1 MVLTMN
7 TKQRESGIELLR
19 ILALF
24 FVIMIHYCDKA
35 IPLIDNNTNLNVMLL
50 SRSISSCAVDVFILI
65 SGFFMVKSNKR
76 VFGKPITILA
86 QVVYRNVLIYALLL
100 LLGLKAF
107 ELNYFAFRLVPA
119 SYYPILFV
127 VLYIISPYIN
137 TVLTNLSRIAL
148 RNFVIIVFVLF
159 SVWPTIVDVSQE
171 LFDYQWFGLSSIGAW
186 GNQQGFNIVNF
197 VLLYCVGA
205 WLRLNEVSIPVLKK
219 NVFWIFVFIGLIFIW
234 SLVCSHMSKQGMRSS
249 WVYHNPLVIIYSVLI
264 FLLFKRLHFTNKFI
278 NYLAKSVLLCF
289 LIHSGV
295 IANMDIGISRVC
307 NGNVFFMLSHY
318 LAFSIVMMVVSVIA
332 YELYSII
339 THRLWDQLN
348 KKEIPY
354 RL

>member
-1 MVLTMN
+1 
-7 TKQRESGIELLR
+7 
-19 ILALF
+19 
-24 FVIMIHYCDKA
+24 
-35 IPLIDNNTNLNVMLL
+35 
-50 SRSISSCAVDVFILI
+50 
-65 SGFFMVKSNKR
+65 
-76 VFGKPITILA
+76 
-86 QVVYRNVLIYALLL
+86 
-100 LLGLKAF
+100 
-107 ELNYFAFRLVPA
+107 VPA

-137 TVLTNLSRIAL
+137 IVLTSLSRIAL
-148 RNFVIIVFVLF
+148 RNFIVIVFILF

-205 WLRLNEVSIPVLKK
+205 WLRLNEVSIPALKK
-219 NVFWIFVFIGLIFIW
+219 NTIWIIVVIGLIFIW
-234 SLVCSHMSKQGMRSS
+234 SLVCSHLSKQGMRSS
-249 WVYHNPLVIIYSVLI
+249 WVYHNPLVIIYSILLFI
-264 FLLFKRLHFTNKFI
+264 LFKRLHFTNRFI

-307 NGNVFFMLSHY
+307 NGNIFLMLSHY
-318 LAFSIVMMVVSVIA
+318 LTFSIVMMVVSIIA
-332 YELYSII
+332 YEVFNFI
-339 THRLWDQLN
+339 THRLWEQLN

-354 RL
+354 RS